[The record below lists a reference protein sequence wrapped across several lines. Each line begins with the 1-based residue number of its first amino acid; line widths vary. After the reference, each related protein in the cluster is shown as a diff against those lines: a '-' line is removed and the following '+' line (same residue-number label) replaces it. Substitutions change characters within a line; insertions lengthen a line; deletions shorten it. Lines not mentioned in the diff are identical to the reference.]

1 MFTTLTTGTY
11 GSRKVGDVTTFGTIE
26 RVSLT
31 AYLIGGEWQSFVKV
45 DGLGAPAEALVQ
57 LEWVRA

>member
-1 MFTTLTTGTY
+1 MTSTY

-31 AYLIGGEWQSFVKV
+31 AYFISGEWQSFTKV
-45 DGLGAPAEALVQ
+45 DGLGSPAEPLVQ

>member
-1 MFTTLTTGTY
+1 MTSTY
-11 GSRKVGDVTTFGTIE
+11 GSRKVGDVTTFGIIE

-31 AYLIGGEWQSFVKV
+31 AYFIGGEWQSFTKV
-45 DGLGAPAEALVQ
+45 DGLGSPVEALVQ